1 MNPMR
6 ATWLRPRWLFSRRAA
21 NALLWTVLIVAA
33 AVAAN
38 IAGIY
43 LVGSVAGW
51 ERWLAAAAG
60 YFLVWR
66 LCLYGATAYGWIW
79 MRRRLLAR
87 EDQSGTDRQARRR
100 LVRSEIAGV
109 VAIVALEA
117 SLWMQA
123 GRGGFGP

>member
-1 MNPMR
+1 MSAERM
-6 ATWLRPRWLFSRRAA
+6 AWRPLRWLFSRRAA
-21 NALLWTVLIVAA
+21 TALLWAVVLVAA
-33 AVAAN
+33 AVGAN

-51 ERWLAAAAG
+51 ERWLAAASG
-60 YFLVWR
+60 YFFVWR
-66 LCLYGATAYGWIW
+66 LCLYGATVYGWLW

-87 EDQSGTDRQARRR
+87 EEDAQARRR

-117 SLWMQA
+117 SLLMQS
-123 GRGGFGP
+123 